1 MVSKKKFG
9 RVFSHSR
16 FRVDPLILLTDKGRV
31 VAFLEKVERGGK
43 KLELPFYLSLSLL
56 LYSYLSY
63 FHDARFRA
71 ENAQSSVILCVLLAR
86 VKGIGDKITRE
97 KQDRAIGG
105 ILWMLCVG
113 RYPFLSFISRQTEFY
128 SMRVRIL
135 STFRAAFR
143 TWKRADPWICII
155 SLNMYTQGRSRGRF
169 GFCFFRTS
177 FIEALDAFT
186 FAFIK
191 YMMLFFYV
199 LYLSLNSIEDH

>member
-1 MVSKKKFG
+1 MSF
-9 RVFSHSR
+9 
-16 FRVDPLILLTDKGRV
+16 
-31 VAFLEKVERGGK
+31 
-43 KLELPFYLSLSLL
+43 PFIFLSLL
-56 LYSYLSY
+56 LYLSY

-86 VKGIGDKITRE
+86 VKGIGNKITRE

-186 FAFIK
+186 SAFIK

>member
-9 RVFSHSR
+9 RVFSRSR

-135 STFRAAFR
+135 SMFRAAFR

-186 FAFIK
+186 SAFIK

>member
-9 RVFSHSR
+9 RVFSRSR

-97 KQDRAIGG
+97 KQNRAIGG

-135 STFRAAFR
+135 STFRVAFR
-143 TWKRADPWICII
+143 TWKRADPWISII

-186 FAFIK
+186 SAFIK

>member
-9 RVFSHSR
+9 RVFSRSR

-186 FAFIK
+186 SAFIK
-191 YMMLFFYV
+191 YMLFFYV

>member
-9 RVFSHSR
+9 RVFSRSR

-56 LYSYLSY
+56 YLSY

-186 FAFIK
+186 SAFIK